1 METKT
6 TPKILVIDDDARLRE
21 LLDRYLTQAGFAV
34 TSLANAKELERRLER
49 DPPHL
54 IVLDWMMPGSDG
66 LTVCKDLRARGIE
79 TPIIMLTAKSDETD
93 RIIGLENGADDYL
106 AKPFNPQEL
115 LARINAVLRRSR
127 VSAMAG
133 APMED
138 GQASFGPFTLNLATR
153 TLEKGEQSLP
163 LTTGEF
169 AVLRIFVSHPREP
182 LTRDRLMMLAR
193 GRGQEVFDRAI
204 DVQISRLRKLV
215 EPDPAKPR
223 YIQTVWGYGYVF
235 VPDDAPTP
243 A

>member
-34 TSLANAKELERRLER
+34 TSLASAKELERRLER

-93 RIIGLENGADDYL
+93 RISGLENGADDYL

-153 TLEKGEQSLP
+153 TLQRGEESLP

-235 VPDDAPTP
+235 VPDDAPAP